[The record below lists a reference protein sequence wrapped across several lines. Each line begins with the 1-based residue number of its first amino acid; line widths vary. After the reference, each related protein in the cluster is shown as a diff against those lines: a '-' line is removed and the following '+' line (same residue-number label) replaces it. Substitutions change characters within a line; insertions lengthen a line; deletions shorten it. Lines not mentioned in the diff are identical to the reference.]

1 MGVRRLGAIA
11 VNCMFY
17 PEIGTKDRLDGN
29 LPQTTAQRPG
39 A

>member
-1 MGVRRLGAIA
+1 MGVRGLGAIA

-29 LPQTTAQRPG
+29 ASSPSGKAFPT
-39 A
+39 